1 MELSVNIFLCWKNY
15 LNSKDIVELLYRKSS
30 TAVNF
35 NVFDYHCQFF
45 SELRGR
51 NVLIMIS
58 KRIASFCL
66 KFPGVFFS
74 FLFLGFNRR
83 DLGLLISLTS
93 FRAFTI
99 CFTAYRI
106 QVQMWCSVMDFS
118 AASGFHCSKS
128 LT

>member
-58 KRIASFCL
+58 RRIASFCL
-66 KFPGVFFS
+66 KFPGVLFP
-74 FLFLGFNRR
+74 FLFLRR
-83 DLGLLISLTS
+83 TNTDLGLLFSLI
-93 FRAFTI
+93 FFIAFII
-99 CFTAYRI
+99 CFIALWI
-106 QVQMWCSVMDFS
+106 QVLLWCLVMDFS
-118 AASGFHCSKS
+118 SASGFYCS
-128 LT
+128 